1 MRTGQDRGQVKIV
14 LIIQA
19 LCVPGGTG
27 CEGQCVE
34 EVESALNKWYVMRG
48 LGDKSC
54 LCVILYS
61 IQICGTMGL
70 AHIPLTSTTRW
81 SGLGRL
87 HDRVVEHRMI
97 WCESRRQAVHGRQI
111 LWHCDSTPRMSAIV
125 SEHRR
130 CIMKAFSMIPTFLSR
145 HLIYDG
151 LGEES
156 VAEVDAGY
164 DIII

>member
-54 LCVILYS
+54 LCVYS
-61 IQICGTMGL
+61 YSMAQ
-70 AHIPLTSTTRW
+70 W
-81 SGLGRL
+81 
-87 HDRVVEHRMI
+87 
-97 WCESRRQAVHGRQI
+97 
-111 LWHCDSTPRMSAIV
+111 V
-125 SEHRR
+125 S
-130 CIMKAFSMIPTFLSR
+130 
-145 HLIYDG
+145 LIYHLLRQHDG
-151 LGEES
+151 RDWADFMIAWLS
-156 VAEVDAGY
+156 IA
-164 DIII
+164 